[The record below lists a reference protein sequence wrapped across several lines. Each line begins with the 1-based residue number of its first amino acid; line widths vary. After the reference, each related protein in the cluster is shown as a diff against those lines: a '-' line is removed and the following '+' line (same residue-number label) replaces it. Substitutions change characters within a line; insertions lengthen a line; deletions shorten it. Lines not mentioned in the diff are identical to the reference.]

1 MMNTSPQ
8 TTNVCVKQQQQ
19 QKHKSERKT
28 NKQNAGPPTSRKG
41 YRVVAQTLHRPRKSS
56 VLWPGKQTK
65 PHQRSASTKGS
76 KISLYSLVL
85 IVFVTLP
92 CHSNHHNTFGC
103 LLFFQYLREFNY
115 STNHT
120 HTNERTH
127 TSPSYI
133 I

>member
-1 MMNTSPQ
+1 MSVSNNSNNKNT
-8 TTNVCVKQQQQ
+8 NRKEKQ
-19 QKHKSERKT
+19 T

-41 YRVVAQTLHRPRKSS
+41 YRVVGQTLHRPRKSL

-85 IVFVTLP
+85 IVFVTLS
-92 CHSNHHNTFGC
+92 CHSYHHNTFGC

-120 HTNERTH
+120 HTRTNAH
-127 TSPSYI
+127 IHPPFNI